1 MCVDVSICSV
11 SVSLSLA
18 QEVENWW
25 VLDGENCFK
34 SLKVM
39 QDSYTTSTCTSLC
52 EKLLNIALSVLVYY
66 YEVGKQ
72 WDIIKEISTWL
83 GTLPFI
89 LVPVSISFVGGLLH
103 KVYT

>member
-34 SLKVM
+34 TLKVM
-39 QDSYTTSTCTSLC
+39 QDSHTTSTCTSLC

-66 YEVGKQ
+66 EVGKQ
-72 WDIIKEISTWL
+72 WDIIKLLVRDKHVVGNPPLHIGACQYFLRW
-83 GTLPFI
+83 GTA
-89 LVPVSISFVGGLLH
+89 
-103 KVYT
+103 T